1 MPGSLALDDASSR
14 HSVILDQSHTPSV
27 DQATPLSPT
36 VDESSVVEEA
46 APKAIPMPPDKS
58 SKPCS
63 EALVIVQPN
72 PKMQQHHPFNLQVQ
86 LVSPKLASERGEYD
100 SSPQSDAEH
109 SDGSNGTVSQSSGR
123 TAGVSVARSSSQRS
137 LKSHHSGS
145 ESSVASMS
153 ARRTIALYNFDYHQI
168 RPKIVLDAGT
178 DQMVA
183 KFTRR
188 TVEMAGFAI
197 LQPREIMV
205 HPPGATHGSG
215 ALDSE
220 SESWDHGHDSV
231 IEDDA
236 MSSRSGRGLMKKI
249 KRFGAH
255 LRTRNGSPA
264 SLARSTQ
271 DPHDL
276 TPTVSHQSEW
286 SELGPFSSRAGSIAH
301 IPHAI
306 PRTMHGFH
314 QRVTTSY
321 VWEIK
326 QFLRAPFVPDPATEY
341 ESAQTEGIQPN
352 SSEAHALHRAISR
365 AILTRIFEHFGASSH
380 PTAMSDVQHP
390 YRIPM
395 WFEWVREWNGGL
407 DNPANLYDP
416 AVHGSLEL
424 PPTHPRGSVESHT
437 APVDTPQLPDTEGS
451 FSEWRSQDAHG
462 LNSHR
467 PCLSK
472 RDTSPASRVPGSE
485 ADNPVLRPWT
495 CSIVLDGTT
504 RIPIGR
510 LIPAPQ
516 HPLVVCELLL
526 PSPLP
531 DLRYSALGADGGG
544 FSREELRDIVSVT
557 AIHLVTRESMVL
569 HTNLGYPK

>member
-1 MPGSLALDDASSR
+1 MSPWQELFHAISMREPSSTMPGSLALDDASSR
-14 HSVILDQSHTPSV
+14 HSVVLDQSHTPSV

-46 APKAIPMPPDKS
+46 APKAIPTPHDKS

-63 EALVIVQPN
+63 ETLVIVQPN

-86 LVSPKLASERGEYD
+86 LVSPK
-100 SSPQSDAEH
+100 H
-109 SDGSNGTVSQSSGR
+109 
-123 TAGVSVARSSSQRS
+123 AR
-137 LKSHHSGS
+137 S

-153 ARRTIALYNFDYHQI
+153 TRRIIALYNFDYHQI
-168 RPKIVLDAGT
+168 RPKIVSDAGT

-205 HPPGATHGSG
+205 HPPGATHGLG

-220 SESWDHGHDSV
+220 SEAWDHGHDSV
-231 IEDDA
+231 IEEDA
-236 MSSRSGRGLMKKI
+236 MSSRSGKGLMKRI

-255 LRTRNGSPA
+255 LRTRNGNPA
-264 SLARSTQ
+264 SHARSTQ
-271 DPHDL
+271 DLHDL
-276 TPTVSHQSEW
+276 TPT
-286 SELGPFSSRAGSIAH
+286 
-301 IPHAI
+301 
-306 PRTMHGFH
+306 
-314 QRVTTSY
+314 
-321 VWEIK
+321 IK

-380 PTAMSDVQHP
+380 PTAISDEQHP

-416 AVHGSLEL
+416 AVHGSLE
-424 PPTHPRGSVESHT
+424 PPSTHPRESVESRS
-437 APVDTPQLPDTEGS
+437 APMETPQLPDTEGS
-451 FSEWRSQDAHG
+451 FSEWRSQDSHG

-472 RDTSPASRVPGSE
+472 RDTSPPSRVPGSE
-485 ADNPVLRPWT
+485 SDNPVLRPWT

-516 HPLVVCELLL
+516 HPLVVCELML